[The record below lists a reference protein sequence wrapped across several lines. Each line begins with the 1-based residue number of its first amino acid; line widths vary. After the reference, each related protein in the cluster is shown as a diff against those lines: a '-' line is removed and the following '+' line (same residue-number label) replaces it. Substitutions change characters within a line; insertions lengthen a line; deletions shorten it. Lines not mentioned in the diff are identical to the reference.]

1 MIRAHLYD
9 ADGHDREVALTDV
22 RVGRLGAHQLLWV
35 DAAAPTGDEISDIG
49 RAFELRYDSLA
60 ALTRAS
66 RRPRL
71 DSYGTYLQFDVGTIV
86 ERGDMAK
93 ARETPV
99 DATSPAPRAAATGD
113 QRLPAATVAP
123 LRWDRLHLI
132 CGDRFVI
139 TVHERPLAFLDVFQR
154 QDKGETRIGDLN
166 GAALAASLLDMHLGT
181 FFDAIERIEHAA
193 DELDDAVL
201 ARSGARGTLHTLAA
215 LRGEVADLRRL
226 LALQREV
233 VYGLSQPK
241 FAALTGETAAPYLRT
256 LNERFNRAIDA
267 AESARA
273 LLLGS
278 FELFATRT
286 ALETND
292 LVKILTFVTALLG
305 ALGVIAGVFG
315 MNFPLGMFERRS
327 PAFAAVLAG
336 MGGLVLLA
344 ILVAWRRRWLT
355 PQFGPEPPGEG
366 ERGPS
371 PDER

>member
-1 MIRAHLYD
+1 MIRAQLYD
-9 ADGHDREVALTDV
+9 ADGHDREVALTEV
-22 RVGRLGAHQLLWV
+22 RIGGLGSHRLLWV
-35 DAAAPTGDEISDIG
+35 DAVAPTGDEMRDIG
-49 RAFELRYDSLA
+49 RAFELRDDSLA

-86 ERGDMAK
+86 ERGDG
-93 ARETPV
+93 
-99 DATSPAPRAAATGD
+99 AAAEESRAD
-113 QRLPAATVAP
+113 PVSSAQRESIAGGQLPVVRSAP

-139 TVHERPLAFLDVFQR
+139 TAHDRPLAFLNVFQR
-154 QDKGETRIGDLN
+154 QDKGETKIGDLN
-166 GAALAASLLDMHLGT
+166 GAAFAASLLDMHLGT

-315 MNFPLGMFERRS
+315 MNFSLEMFERRS

-336 MGGLVLLA
+336 MGSLALLA
-344 ILVAWRRRWLT
+344 VFVAWRRRWLT
-355 PQFGPEPPGEG
+355 PQFGPEQPGNETQDAAG
-366 ERGPS
+366 RS
-371 PDER
+371 

>member
-1 MIRAHLYD
+1 MIRAQLYD
-9 ADGHDREVALTDV
+9 ADGHDREIALTEV
-22 RVGRLGAHQLLWV
+22 RVGVLGSHQLLWL
-35 DAAAPTGDEISDIG
+35 DAAAPTRDEMRDIG
-49 RAFELRYDSLA
+49 HTFELRDDSLA

-86 ERGDMAK
+86 ERGDA
-93 ARETPV
+93 ASAEETRTEAV
-99 DATSPAPRAAATGD
+99 SSPQRVTIAGD
-113 QRLPAATVAP
+113 QRLPVVRSAP

-139 TVHERPLAFLDVFQR
+139 TVHDRPLPFLDVFQR
-154 QDKGETRIGDLN
+154 QDKGETKIGVLN
-166 GAALAASLLDMHLGT
+166 GAAFAASLLDMHLGT

-315 MNFPLGMFERRS
+315 MNFPLGVFERRS

-336 MGGLVLLA
+336 MGGLALLA
-344 ILVAWRRRWLT
+344 VFVAWRRRWLT
-355 PQFGPEPPGEG
+355 PQFGPEQPGNEARDAAG
-366 ERGPS
+366 R
-371 PDER
+371 